1 MLADDKRNQP
11 AHEPKFSTEWPER
24 VEFRT
29 MTYLDF
35 NCVSGTNGKRGPSI
49 LKPNYVCTHTCNF
62 HEDVFWQCLI
72 SLLSYLP
79 RNNECCLALCMK
91 TQSISHSSIRHSPCP
106 TWAIYPSRTKLQRFF
121 LFVLHLNFTSIKQLR
136 LGPSNYQANL
146 LHKSSNTCDECNPAM
161 DLNMT

>member
-35 NCVSGTNGKRGPSI
+35 NCVSRTNGKRGLSI
-49 LKPNYVCTHTCNF
+49 LKPNYVPTLAILTRIYSGN
-62 HEDVFWQCLI
+62 VL
-72 SLLSYLP
+72 SLYCYTSHAITNAVWFCAW
-79 RNNECCLALCMK
+79 R
-91 TQSISHSSIRHSPCP
+91 QFISHSSIRHSPCP
-106 TWAIYPSRTKLQRFF
+106 TWAMYPCRTKLQRFF

-136 LGPSNYQANL
+136 LGPSNCQANL
-146 LHKSSNTCDECNPAM
+146 LHDSSNACDECIPAM
-161 DLNMT
+161 DLNIT